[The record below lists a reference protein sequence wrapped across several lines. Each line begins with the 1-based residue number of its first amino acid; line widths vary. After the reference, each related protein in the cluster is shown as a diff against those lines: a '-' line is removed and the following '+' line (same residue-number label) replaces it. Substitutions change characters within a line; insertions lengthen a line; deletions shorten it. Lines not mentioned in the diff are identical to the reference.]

1 MAFFLLA
8 YGSEKW
14 RHMILII
21 ALYVACELIANVT
34 ASKPVALGSIVV
46 PSAVFIYAL
55 TFTLIDL
62 INERLGKGRARQVI
76 YSTLAANVLLALY
89 FKLAISLPP
98 ASFYS
103 NQKAFASV
111 LGATPRIVAASLTA
125 YLVSSLI
132 DTHVFAW
139 WKERVGRAKWLRV
152 LVSNAVST
160 GVDSVLFISLAFYG
174 LMPLTGLI
182 EGQYLVKMTVTV
194 VSLPLIYV
202 VKSRKVGIERSEP
215 SWGE

>member
-1 MAFFLLA
+1 
-8 YGSEKW
+8 
-14 RHMILII
+14 MILII

-34 ASKPVALGSIVV
+34 ASKPVALGPVVV
-46 PSAVFIYAL
+46 PSAVFIYTL

-62 INERLGKGRARQVI
+62 INERLGKKRARQVI
-76 YSTLAANVLLALY
+76 YSTFAANILLALY
-89 FKLAISLPP
+89 FQLAISLPS

-139 WKERVGRAKWLRV
+139 WKARVGRAKWLRV
-152 LVSNAVST
+152 LISNSIST
-160 GVDSVLFISLAFYG
+160 GIDSVLFITLAFYG
-174 LMPLTGLI
+174 LMPLISLI
-182 EGQYLVKMTVTV
+182 EGQYLVKMIVTV
-194 VSLPLIYV
+194 VSLPLIYL
-202 VKSRKVGIERSEP
+202 VKSRRAGTEGSEV
-215 SWGE
+215 SWDA

>member
-1 MAFFLLA
+1 
-8 YGSEKW
+8 
-14 RHMILII
+14 MILIV

-34 ASKPVALGSIVV
+34 ASKPVALGRVVV
-46 PSAVFIYAL
+46 PSAVFIYTL

-62 INERLGKGRARQVI
+62 INERLGKKRARQVI
-76 YSTLAANVLLALY
+76 YSTFAANILLALY
-89 FKLAISLPP
+89 FQLAILLPS

-139 WKERVGRAKWLRV
+139 WKERIGRAKWLRV
-152 LVSNAVST
+152 LASNAVST
-160 GVDSVLFISLAFYG
+160 AVDSVMFITLAFYG
-174 LMPLTGLI
+174 LMPLISLI

-194 VSLPLIYV
+194 VSLPLIYL
-202 VKSRKVGIERSEP
+202 VKNRRVGPEGSGV
-215 SWGE
+215 SWDE